1 MTKRIPRSARRWAGI
16 VQWVVAAAALVLA
29 LNGLLNEAGGAALL
43 GGACSPSID
52 AEARSALDRLRS
64 ELESGD
70 VAAVDAATPVAIAA
84 AKQAARC
91 APARSETWLI
101 LARLE
106 ALTAGAT
113 PQVSRLLAL
122 SCRTAP
128 AQGWTARDRLR
139 MFGPIAGALDGRAR
153 ACLQNDQRL
162 AVMAEV
168 EEAARAP

>member
-1 MTKRIPRSARRWAGI
+1 MFEIR
-16 VQWVVAAAALVLA
+16 LVWFSVC
-29 LNGLLNEAGGAALL
+29 LL
-43 GGACSPSID
+43 GRGWRRPP
-52 AEARSALDRLRS
+52 RLRAGHRRPVWPS
-64 ELESGD
+64 HCGHCP
-70 VAAVDAATPVAIAA
+70 VRPPTAVG
-84 AKQAARC
+84 
-91 APARSETWLI
+91 LI